1 MYCTCLV
8 VSAFFAAR
16 TVTSWVGTP
25 VVRKPLAA
33 VQAATASCSNYHCR
47 HVGHIHYLTLKGP
60 PSSSTNPHGGSPPT
74 SAPSRFPTTSGLPQ
88 ALRRLPPTPAPSC
101 FSLSKHISL
110 RHSPFKVHEQVVPT
124 VPSGYGGVTSPYL
137 TLVLGYSKGFLTLG

>member
-1 MYCTCLV
+1 MH

-47 HVGHIHYLTLKGP
+47 HVGHIHYLTLKDP

-74 SAPSRFPTTSGLPQ
+74 SAPSRFPTTSALPQ
-88 ALRRLPPTPAPSC
+88 ALPQLPSSFPTTSSSGTPTAATAPSC
-101 FSLSKHISL
+101 FPNVFF
-110 RHSPFKVHEQVVPT
+110 RHSH
-124 VPSGYGGVTSPYL
+124 SRGYIGRSPKLYL
-137 TLVLGYSKGFLTLG
+137 RYGIRAAET